1 MYELLVEKNNNV
13 INVSSNTSTT
23 PMPSYDPVQ
32 AHSIVNN
39 NQNIEELSKEPIN
52 IARTQNVS
60 TNTTRCTS
68 KGVDSYFELTD
79 EALKEHIASLE
90 KQLRDKHYII
100 GLHYST
106 A

>member
-68 KGVDSYFELTD
+68 RDMDSYFELTD